1 PSVRDQVSASVEGS
15 LNWSPWATMKGAP
28 VTSTSQRRSGT
39 KGAPPLPPAP
49 VEDVLEAETVVDP
62 PPPVPDEASPSEGA
76 MMVTSL
82 PQPSAPASAAT
93 AHHDLIGRDYAASGW
108 ILRRIL
114 APSRTPIDGTKK
126 NAAAS

>member
-1 PSVRDQVSASVEGS
+1 
-15 LNWSPWATMKGAP
+15 
-28 VTSTSQRRSGT
+28 
-39 KGAPPLPPAP
+39 
-49 VEDVLEAETVVDP
+49 
-62 PPPVPDEASPSEGA
+62 

-93 AHHDLIGRDYAASGW
+93 AQHDLIGRDYAANGW

-126 NAAAS
+126 NAAASTAWSGGESLSSASQTRVPGAHRIVDVGTAEAEAVTFAAL